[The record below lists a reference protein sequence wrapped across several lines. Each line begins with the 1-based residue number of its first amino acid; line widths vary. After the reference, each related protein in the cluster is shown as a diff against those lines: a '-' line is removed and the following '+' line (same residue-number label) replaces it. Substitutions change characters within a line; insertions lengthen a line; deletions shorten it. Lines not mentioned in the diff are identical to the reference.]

1 MTAMTHDVSHVE
13 RYAFTSEDEL
23 FLDTN
28 IWLFIYGP
36 QDPTSTKMYTYSSA
50 FHHILKAQSRIY
62 IDVLVISEFINVYAR
77 QQQQLIAPD
86 TQFKEFRNSQDFKPI
101 AQEIADNVKRVLSH
115 CSRIES
121 RFETL
126 DGDGLMNEY
135 AEGGTDFNDQ
145 VIRELCNSRGLKL
158 VTDDG
163 DFSGQGIS
171 IITANRRLLG

>member
-1 MTAMTHDVSHVE
+1 MTHDVSHVE
-13 RYAFTSEDEL
+13 SYDFTSEDKL

-36 QDPTSTKMYTYSSA
+36 QDPASTKMYTYSSA

-62 IDVLVISEFINVYAR
+62 IDALVISEFINAYAR
-77 QQQQLIAPD
+77 QQWHSPH
-86 TQFKEFRNSQDFKPI
+86 FKPV
-101 AQEIADNVKRVLSH
+101 AQEIADNTKRVLNH
-115 CSRIES
+115 CSRLES

-126 DGDGLMNEY
+126 DVDGLMNEY
-135 AEGGTDFNDQ
+135 AEGGADFNDQ
-145 VIRELCNSRGLKL
+145 VIRELCNSRSLKL

>member
-1 MTAMTHDVSHVE
+1 MAHNVSHVE
-13 RYAFTSEDEL
+13 RYDFTPEDEL

-36 QDPTSTKMYTYSSA
+36 QNPTSTKMYTYSSA

-77 QQQQLIAPD
+77 QQQKLIAPD
-86 TQFKEFRNSQDFKPI
+86 AQFKEFRNSQDFKPI

-115 CSRIES
+115 CSQIES

-135 AEGGTDFNDQ
+135 AKGGTDFNDQ
-145 VIRELCNSRGLKL
+145 VIRELCNSRDLKL

-163 DFSGQGIS
+163 DFGGQGIS
-171 IITANRRLLG
+171 IITANKRLLG

>member
-1 MTAMTHDVSHVE
+1 MTHDVSHVE
-13 RYAFTSEDEL
+13 SYDFTSEDKL

-62 IDVLVISEFINVYAR
+62 IDALVISEFINAYAR
-77 QQQQLIAPD
+77 QQWQLVAPD
-86 TQFKEFRNSQDFKPI
+86 TKFKEFRNSPHFKPV
-101 AQEIADNVKRVLSH
+101 AQEIADNTKRVLNH
-115 CSRIES
+115 CSRIGS

-126 DGDGLMNEY
+126 DVDGLMNEY
-135 AEGGTDFNDQ
+135 AEGGADFNDQ
-145 VIRELCNSRGLKL
+145 VIRELCNSRDLKL

-163 DFSGQGIS
+163 DFGGQGVS
-171 IITANRRLLG
+171 IITANRRLLS